1 MPSGLTLRLTSR
13 PGSALV
19 TVSGELDL
27 PGYASLRDGLLKVAA
42 DTPPGIVADVSAL
55 TMDELAPASVFPLV
69 ARRIDGWPG
78 IPLSLV
84 TNRRAHAR
92 LLRASGIDRFVA
104 VHPDVETAEHHQSTP
119 IRRRVARTLPRT
131 AGAAPLARS
140 FVRELAGRWNVPEL
154 VYDGT
159 LIAGELADN
168 AVRHTSSIPEVRL
181 DLRRGLLTV
190 AVADDDPRPAVLLE
204 RPDVRS
210 PGVGLA
216 IVAHAATVWGSSR
229 RWSGGKVVWAVLT
242 SARHRE
248 RGEPV

>member
-1 MPSGLTLRLTSR
+1 MPPELTLRLTPR
-13 PGSALV
+13 PDSALV

-42 DTPPGIVADVSAL
+42 DTPPGIVADVTAL
-55 TMDELAPASVFPLV
+55 TMGELAPASVFPLV
-69 ARRIDGWPG
+69 ARRIGDWPG

-84 TNRRAHAR
+84 TSRNAHLR
-92 LLRASGIDRFVA
+92 LLHRSGIDRFVA

-119 IRRRVARTLPRT
+119 VRHRVDRTLPRT
-131 AGAAPLARS
+131 GNAAPLARS
-140 FVRELAGRWNVPEL
+140 FVRELAGQWDVPEL
-154 VYDGT
+154 IYDGA

-168 AVRHTSSIPEVRL
+168 AVRHTSSVPRMRL

-204 RPDVRS
+204 RSDVRS
-210 PGVGLA
+210 PGLGLY
-216 IVAHAATVWGSSR
+216 IVAHAAKVWGSSH

-242 SARHRE
+242 SARHRD
-248 RGEPV
+248 RGEPG